1 MIPDP
6 EIEVVET
13 ASQPPPSAKA
23 ASEAKAALV
32 PKTFA
37 AKAI

>member
-6 EIEVVET
+6 EIELAKT
-13 ASQPPPSAKA
+13 ASPPSPSAKA
-23 ASEAKAALV
+23 ASEANASFV
-32 PKTFA
+32 PKIFA